1 MFPEERPPPAFA
13 SPLRSSVVRP
23 CDTRGKGSTFFR
35 MKRSAREAKHL
46 RAPSATTASSPDA
59 KRVERDSTQ
68 SGRQGWFGS
77 TLVHNLLLTKRVQIC
92 KHPTIFARKVLSMSG
107 CNLQWKYVHV
117 SLYHRSII
125 TYLDTTDI
133 AECRVSLWIFF
144 PLSLMK
150 DRTHDS
156 PPASKTEP
164 ASRVHTS
171 SSTLMH
177 CSARSRLVLDDRSA
191 TTSLLHMALTAPSTA
206 TILRLWFTRVT
217 FLMR

>member
-13 SPLRSSVVRP
+13 SLLRSSVVRP

-92 KHPTIFARKVLSMSG
+92 KHLRYLHERYFLCLVVIYNENTCIFVPQEYYNLS
-107 CNLQWKYVHV
+107 
-117 SLYHRSII
+117 
-125 TYLDTTDI
+125 YLDTTDI

-206 TILRLWFTRVT
+206 TILRLWLTG
-217 FLMR
+217 